1 MDVVEAIVN
10 AGADGDGLTDITND
24 LGQTPYDAADQQ
36 GHVEVTDYLNSL

>member
-1 MDVVEAIVN
+1 MN

-36 GHVEVTDYLNSL
+36 EHVEVTNYLNGL